1 MKKIFFI
8 FILFSIFVACSS
20 TDKNF
25 KKIKIVES
33 EPQYIL
39 EEIK

>member
-1 MKKIFFI
+1 MLLS
-8 FILFSIFVACSS
+8 ILIGCSS
-20 TDKNF
+20 ADKDF

-39 EEIK
+39 EDVK